1 MDANGSCRAGENV
14 SLFVFCVCAQC
25 GHNLAM
31 QSLFFFM
38 LIPDESRVLGG
49 NPSDVTDGD
58 LARTGVSA
66 GEK

>member
-1 MDANGSCRAGENV
+1 M
-14 SLFVFCVCAQC
+14 FCVYAQC
-25 GHNLAM
+25 GHDLAM

-49 NPSDVTDGD
+49 NPSDVIDRD